1 MKKIVTISLLSLIS
15 SLYLNASD
23 CIMAKELNV
32 KFKNGSTVYSD
43 KEQIKQIEEYAQF
56 LKETDLYTVIEG
68 HTSSLANAKFNY
80 ELSSNRAIKVRAKL
94 IDLGVDSSKIK
105 AMGFGESSPLYDN
118 NTESGASNNRRVVGE
133 IFNSKLELE
142 NYTYSQKNKISDT
155 KYKEQ

>member
-1 MKKIVTISLLSLIS
+1 
-15 SLYLNASD
+15 
-23 CIMAKELNV
+23 MAKELNV

-94 IDLGVDSSKIK
+94 IDLGVDSSKVK
-105 AMGFGESSPLYDN
+105 AMGFGESLPLYDN
-118 NTESGASNNRRVVGE
+118 NTEDGASNNRRVVGE

-142 NYTYSQKNKISDT
+142 NYSYAQKNKISAT